1 MHAKNIITRRL
12 DIVMYVITAITN
24 ALQSK
29 VKAEI
34 VIAPLHP
41 RAVRINQRRFA
52 ARLVGAMPTDAAEH
66 LA

>member
-1 MHAKNIITRRL
+1 
-12 DIVMYVITAITN
+12 MYVITAITN